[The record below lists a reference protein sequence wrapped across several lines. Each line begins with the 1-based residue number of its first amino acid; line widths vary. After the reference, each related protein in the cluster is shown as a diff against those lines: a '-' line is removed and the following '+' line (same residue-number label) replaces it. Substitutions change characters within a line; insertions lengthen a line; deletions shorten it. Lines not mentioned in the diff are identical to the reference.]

1 METKSLLREIENRFI
16 VALAVAAFFPPAV
29 HTFLEAIH
37 MDPDKIAKVTASWS
51 LPMGMYL
58 LAFLIFQFYKTRD
71 ISFEVLRVLRAALF
85 LALACYAFP
94 IICLSIIQE
103 VPSAFRF
110 IDQVNGTALWF
121 CVHGIAWSGILLW
134 ILTWVGLSKRYARY
148 LKKIQSLLLSL
159 NKWMVSSVRR
169 ITLTT

>member
-1 METKSLLREIENRFI
+1 METKSLLKEIETRFV

-37 MDPDKIAKVTASWS
+37 MNADKIAKITASWS

-94 IICLSIIQE
+94 IICLSIVQE
-103 VPSAFRF
+103 VPSAFHF
-110 IDQVNGTALWF
+110 VDQVNGTALWF

-148 LKKIQSLLLSL
+148 LKKIKVWLLKLCARTL
-159 NKWMVSSVRR
+159 RLVRSE
-169 ITLTT
+169 TSTT